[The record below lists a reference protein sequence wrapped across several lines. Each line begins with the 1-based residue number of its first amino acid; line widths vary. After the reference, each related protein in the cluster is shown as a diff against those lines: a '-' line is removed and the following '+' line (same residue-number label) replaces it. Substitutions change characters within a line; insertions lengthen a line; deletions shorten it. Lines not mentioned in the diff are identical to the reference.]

1 MRVSTDMTFTAV
13 ARCTALI
20 ATLLFTVLVTV
31 PARAQGALS
40 FDEQLG
46 SVQGWRVGYSKGL
59 AGCFASA
66 SFTDGTSIW
75 IGYGVKLQFYIAFTN
90 AKWRN
95 IETGKTYQLT
105 AVPRNYRRWNG
116 SFLGFERAGERGVI
130 ISNLKQNFLLDFA
143 RAPGM
148 ALNAGR
154 TQLAQLSLAGSRV
167 ALTRVLDCQ
176 RDRSVQANAD
186 ANANSAKAARPEL
199 PKTRKAGSGTGFFV
213 TASGHVLTNHHVA
226 GNCSSLT
233 VSQLGQP
240 TQTAKLV
247 ASDQRNDL
255 ALLSTDLKPAAVPTF
270 RTRARLGENIAVFGF
285 PLAGLLA
292 SGGNFTLG
300 NITALAGLADDSTQY
315 QISAPVQPGNS
326 GGPLLDKSGSVIGV
340 VVSKLNVLG
349 VAKQT
354 NDVAQNVNFAIK
366 AATASNFLETNGVTI
381 TARDDV
387 EDLAP
392 ADLADKAKLFT
403 VKVLCR

>member
-1 MRVSTDMTFTAV
+1 M
-13 ARCTALI
+13 
-20 ATLLFTVLVTV
+20 
-31 PARAQGALS
+31 P
-40 FDEQLG
+40 
-46 SVQGWRVGYSKGL
+46 
-59 AGCFASA
+59 
-66 SFTDGTSIW
+66 
-75 IGYGVKLQFYIAFTN
+75 
-90 AKWRN
+90 
-95 IETGKTYQLT
+95 
-105 AVPRNYRRWNG
+105 
-116 SFLGFERAGERGVI
+116 
-130 ISNLKQNFLLDFA
+130 
-143 RAPGM
+143 
-148 ALNAGR
+148 
-154 TQLAQLSLAGSRV
+154 
-167 ALTRVLDCQ
+167 
-176 RDRSVQANAD
+176 
-186 ANANSAKAARPEL
+186 KA
-199 PKTRKAGSGTGFFV
+199 RKAGSGTGFFV
-213 TASGHVLTNHHVA
+213 TTGGHVLTNHHVA
-226 GNCSSLT
+226 GNCTSLT

-240 TQTAKLV
+240 TRPAKLV

-255 ALLSTDLKPAAVPTF
+255 ALLSTDLKPSAVPTF

-366 AATASNFLETNGVTI
+366 AATAANFLETNGVAI

-387 EDLAP
+387 KDLDP

-403 VKVLCR
+403 VKVLCQ